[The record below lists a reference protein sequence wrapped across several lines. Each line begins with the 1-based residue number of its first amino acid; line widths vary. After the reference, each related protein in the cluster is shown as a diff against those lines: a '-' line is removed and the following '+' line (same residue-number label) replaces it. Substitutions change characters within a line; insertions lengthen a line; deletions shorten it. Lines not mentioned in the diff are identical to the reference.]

1 MHQLATD
8 GWATILQKLR
18 AGTLDPPIYPPIY
31 NDYHSLPPILNQD
44 DNDIILE
51 EENIPPINIQP
62 LELPSRILPKQPE
75 TTKRKRNKQRKNK
88 KKEKQWK
95 EVIFCLFFK
104 YQLIREGLE
113 SSESSDIEE
122 VPNSAEKPR
131 KTSRISKSNNDTDFI
146 NSAYMT
152 FSGDSSEF
160 IE

>member
-62 LELPSRILPKQPE
+62 LELPSRILLNKLKQSKE
-75 TTKRKRNKQRKNK
+75 KGTNKEKIRK
-88 KKEKQWK
+88 KK
-95 EVIFCLFFK
+95 
-104 YQLIREGLE
+104 
-113 SSESSDIEE
+113 
-122 VPNSAEKPR
+122 
-131 KTSRISKSNNDTDFI
+131 NN
-146 NSAYMT
+146 
-152 FSGDSSEF
+152 GKR
-160 IE
+160 